1 MIDHDYERILLI
13 CISSFTRYNL
23 TKALLFYATRAIAAQ
38 HPISGNSNVLINVET
53 PGMTISDF
61 GEDRDKPLG
70 AVGKWLKT
78 TLMSWIARK
87 TDVGARTYIHA
98 IEPDLTHEAHGAFL
112 MDSQVVR

>member
-1 MIDHDYERILLI
+1 MGIDAALEALARNAGTGVADLLGMLMTWWL
-13 CISSFTRYNL
+13 SPAS
-23 TKALLFYATRAIAAQ
+23 
-38 HPISGNSNVLINVET
+38 VINVET
-53 PGMTISDF
+53 PGMTLSDF

-98 IEPDLTHEAHGAFL
+98 IEPDLSHDAHGAFL
-112 MDSQVVR
+112 MDSQIIR